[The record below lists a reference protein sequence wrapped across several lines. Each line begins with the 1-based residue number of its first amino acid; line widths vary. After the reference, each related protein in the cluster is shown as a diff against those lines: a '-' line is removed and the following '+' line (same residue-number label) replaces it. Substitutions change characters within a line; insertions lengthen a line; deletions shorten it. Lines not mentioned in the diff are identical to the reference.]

1 MAMSELDSFF
11 VKFKNLWSAGKNASL
26 LIKSLA
32 GKAVVKLELDLG
44 DAPIQPTLHAFHQ
57 QRFRNGPARQ
67 RRRLRRAAE
76 REAVKTSE
84 VVENTSEE
92 EAAAEDN
99 EKVTAEGAMNKYVEH
114 VQNSL
119 HESKDTR
126 DDKVAGEA
134 NNSSE
139 NSFDEYYRLSDKTED
154 PITKTFHY
162 IIYEV
167 CPTTSIMSP
176 FN

>member
-1 MAMSELDSFF
+1 M
-11 VKFKNLWSAGKNASL
+11 
-26 LIKSLA
+26 
-32 GKAVVKLELDLG
+32 
-44 DAPIQPTLHAFHQ
+44 
-57 QRFRNGPARQ
+57 
-67 RRRLRRAAE
+67 
-76 REAVKTSE
+76 
-84 VVENTSEE
+84 ENTSEE